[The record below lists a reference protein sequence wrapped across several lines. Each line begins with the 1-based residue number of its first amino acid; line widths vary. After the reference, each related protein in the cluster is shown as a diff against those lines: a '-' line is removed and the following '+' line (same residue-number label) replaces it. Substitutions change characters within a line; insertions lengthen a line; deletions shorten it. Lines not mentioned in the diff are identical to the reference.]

1 MPERYGMTAGNRLQD
16 STDVHRWRLT
26 ASSGLAVEL
35 LDLGATLHR
44 VEVPGEGGPSV
55 PLALSLDSVAE
66 REDPVRNPYL
76 GVSVGRYANRLGNA
90 EVTLDGL
97 TYTLDA
103 NEGDNQLHGGAFGF
117 SHVVW
122 DAEEVEHGV
131 RFHRVSPDGEMG
143 FPGTVDAAVTY
154 TLHDHH
160 IAITFEATTDAPTV
174 VSMTNHTYWNLGGP
188 SEEDISDHAVQ
199 LAADTVV
206 PIDEASLPAGPPTPV
221 EGTPFDLRSSATLR
235 DRLGFALPNGYDHCF
250 MVEGD
255 GFRRH
260 ARVTHPS
267 GRILEMWSDQPA
279 VQFYTGA
286 FLSGGAGADDRH
298 HDPFG
303 AMCLEPQHVPNAPN
317 LDWAPSA
324 VLRPGEHYVHQ
335 LEYHLHW
342 T

>member
-1 MPERYGMTAGNRLQD
+1 
-16 STDVHRWRLT
+16 
-26 ASSGLAVEL
+26 
-35 LDLGATLHR
+35 
-44 VEVPGEGGPSV
+44 
-55 PLALSLDSVAE
+55 
-66 REDPVRNPYL
+66 
-76 GVSVGRYANRLGNA
+76 
-90 EVTLDGL
+90 
-97 TYTLDA
+97 
-103 NEGDNQLHGGAFGF
+103 
-117 SHVVW
+117 
-122 DAEEVEHGV
+122 
-131 RFHRVSPDGEMG
+131 
-143 FPGTVDAAVTY
+143 
-154 TLHDHH
+154 
-160 IAITFEATTDAPTV
+160 
-174 VSMTNHTYWNLGGP
+174 MTNHTYWNLGGP